1 MSISDDVLD
10 LLSDAGRELPPL
22 GKERRSIGRQTL
34 DEIRGDAE
42 REALQ
47 RALVLSRHNHS
58 QAATQLG
65 ISRATLYRLLEK
77 HNLSPGETPPDLKDG
92 PPSTIS

>member
-1 MSISDDVLD
+1 MSS
-10 LLSDAGRELPPL
+10 GRLVQPADMGLASSGLE
-22 GKERRSIGRQTL
+22 ESVVWQTL

-77 HNLSPGETPPDLKDG
+77 HNLSSGETPSDLKDG
-92 PPSTIS
+92 PPSTIT